1 MSYNDSNK
9 PSANNSKGLFVTFVD
24 REINTKFCTS
34 YSKNGLLGTLKQIPR
49 VEEHEENIEKLLD
62 VST

>member
-24 REINTKFCTS
+24 REIIQNFVQVIVKTV
-34 YSKNGLLGTLKQIPR
+34 YSGP
-49 VEEHEENIEKLLD
+49 
-62 VST
+62 

>member
-34 YSKNGLLGTLKQIPR
+34 YSENGLLGTLK
-49 VEEHEENIEKLLD
+49 
-62 VST
+62 